1 MAKVS
6 SPPITSP
13 YAPDVEEVRAWLK
26 KMIAALKFVE
36 LVTAIVTFIGRMCA
50 INTELTVQLVNLRR
64 KRPKSESLR
73 RIGGQLVL
81 PLDVVSYVA
90 PPVVGSEPEKGNRP
104 KRSQRGKH
112 PGRHG
117 DWPSWIPRVTRFNPV
132 PADLRTCAICG
143 QEMTPVG
150 HSSCVRI
157 SMIPAR
163 AIIEERL
170 DERVACPNDDT
181 IVSAPTPPAIV
192 EGGVLGDAL
201 ILEALCDKYLDHMP
215 IERQCS
221 RWQTYGIKI
230 APSTLGRGVSTAIDL
245 LGPVAEA
252 IADRTRGPGHLAMD
266 ASGIPVL
273 DPKAPDGIRF
283 GTIWC
288 WTNARWVTFD
298 YKPKGDSAGVQRFL
312 GEKNLARSVQCD
324 GTSVTTFIERKGGS
338 RPGCWSHG
346 RRRLAEA
353 ARSGDKLALEGL
365 RIISKLFA
373 VERLSTIAGDNAEQ
387 RRARRK
393 EHSRPVI
400 QELRQWLDDRRGVI
414 PPKTPLGK
422 GLGYLHRQWSRL
434 LLFLDDG
441 NIEATNNR
449 RERELRRL
457 VLGRKNW
464 LFTWLDDGAERTAN
478 ILTIVATAI
487 SHEVNPRAYLHL
499 VTRLIVNGWPRAH
512 IRDLLPDRILAAH
525 PELFVGDPALSPSPS
540 SEVRALSP

>member
-1 MAKVS
+1 MAKTS

-13 YAPDVEEVRAWLK
+13 YTPDLEEVRVWLK
-26 KMIAALKFVE
+26 KMIAALEFVE
-36 LVTAIVTFIGRMCA
+36 LVSAVVSFISRMCA
-50 INTELTVQLVNLRR
+50 LNTELTVQLVNLQR

-73 RIGGQLVL
+73 RIEGQLVL
-81 PLDVVSYVA
+81 PLDLVTYVA
-90 PPVVGSEPEKGNRP
+90 PQAADDEPAKSKSR

-112 PGRHG
+112 PGRNC
-117 DWPSWIPRVTRFNPV
+117 DWPSWIPRVTRLNPV
-132 PADLRTCAICG
+132 PPDMRICPQCG
-143 QEMTPVG
+143 QEMTTLG
-150 HSSCVRI
+150 HSSCLRI
-157 SMIPAR
+157 SMTPAR
-163 AIIEERL
+163 AFIEERL
-170 DERVACPNDDT
+170 DERVACATDDT

-192 EGGVLGDAL
+192 EGGVLADTL
-201 ILEALCDKYLDHMP
+201 ILEALCDKFLDHMP
-215 IERQCS
+215 VERQCS

-230 APSTLGRGVSTAIDL
+230 SPATLGRGVSTAIDL
-245 LGPVAEA
+245 LGSVAEE
-252 IADRTRGPGHLAMD
+252 IADRTRGPGRLATD
-266 ASGIPVL
+266 ATGIPVL
-273 DPKAPDGIRF
+273 DPKAADGIRL

-298 YKPKGDSAGVQRFL
+298 YAPNGDSAGVRRFL
-312 GEKNLARSVQCD
+312 GESNLARSVQCD

-353 ARSGDKLALEGL
+353 ARTGDKIALEGL

-373 VERLSTIAGDNAEQ
+373 VEKLSTIAGDNAEQ
-387 RRARRK
+387 RQMRR
-393 EHSRPVI
+393 EEYSRPI
-400 QELRQWLDDRRGVI
+400 TQELRAWIDHRRGEI
-414 PPKTPLGK
+414 PPKTPLGR

-478 ILTIVATAI
+478 ILSIVATAI
-487 SHEVNPRAYLHL
+487 AHDVNPRAYIHL
-499 VTRLIVNGWPRAH
+499 ATRLIVNGWPRAH

-525 PELFVGDPALSPSPS
+525 PELFVGDPALSPAVPS
-540 SEVRALSP
+540 ELPALSL

>member
-1 MAKVS
+1 
-6 SPPITSP
+6 
-13 YAPDVEEVRAWLK
+13 
-26 KMIAALKFVE
+26 
-36 LVTAIVTFIGRMCA
+36 
-50 INTELTVQLVNLRR
+50 
-64 KRPKSESLR
+64 
-73 RIGGQLVL
+73 
-81 PLDVVSYVA
+81 
-90 PPVVGSEPEKGNRP
+90 
-104 KRSQRGKH
+104 
-112 PGRHG
+112 
-117 DWPSWIPRVTRFNPV
+117 
-132 PADLRTCAICG
+132 
-143 QEMTPVG
+143 
-150 HSSCVRI
+150 
-157 SMIPAR
+157 
-163 AIIEERL
+163 
-170 DERVACPNDDT
+170 
-181 IVSAPTPPAIV
+181 
-192 EGGVLGDAL
+192 
-201 ILEALCDKYLDHMP
+201 
-215 IERQCS
+215 
-221 RWQTYGIKI
+221 
-230 APSTLGRGVSTAIDL
+230 
-245 LGPVAEA
+245 
-252 IADRTRGPGHLAMD
+252 
-266 ASGIPVL
+266 
-273 DPKAPDGIRF
+273 
-283 GTIWC
+283 
-288 WTNARWVTFD
+288 
-298 YKPKGDSAGVQRFL
+298 
-312 GEKNLARSVQCD
+312 
-324 GTSVTTFIERKGGS
+324 
-338 RPGCWSHG
+338 
-346 RRRLAEA
+346 
-353 ARSGDKLALEGL
+353 LEGL

-373 VERLSTIAGDNAEQ
+373 VERLSTIAGDHADQ